1 MRRIVEVMFAAAGL
15 LASGRP
21 ALGQTTSAAVAASF
35 GAGLDSTT
43 AASLVQVVD
52 GARAKGLPV
61 EPIVAKARLG
71 LLRRAPG
78 TLIVA
83 AARSTAERLD
93 AARTALAPAPTMA
106 DVVAGADALT
116 AGVNADALRSL
127 RRVAPARPL
136 AVPLGVLA
144 QLVASGVPI
153 ARATAIV
160 RDLVKRGAPAG
171 QLVALGNAVD
181 GDVRAGERAEVSLGL
196 RLRQLDAVLGPPG
209 SAASAAAGICASATA
224 SPITADAVGPCVAP
238 GGGQKKP

>member
-1 MRRIVEVMFAAAGL
+1 MRRIVEVMLAAAWL
-15 LASGRP
+15 LAFGRP
-21 ALGQTTSAAVAASF
+21 ALGQTTSTALAASF

-43 AASLVQVVD
+43 AATLVQVVD

-83 AARSTAERLD
+83 AARTTAERLD
-93 AARTALAPAPTMA
+93 VARTALAPAPTIA
-106 DVVAGADALT
+106 DVVAGADALS
-116 AGVNADALRSL
+116 AGVNAGALRSL

-144 QLVASGVPI
+144 QLVASGVPV

-160 RDLVKRGAPAG
+160 TDLVKRGAPAG

-209 SAASAAAGICASATA
+209 SAMQGAASACASASRA
-224 SPITADAVGPCVAP
+224 PYAQDALCVAP